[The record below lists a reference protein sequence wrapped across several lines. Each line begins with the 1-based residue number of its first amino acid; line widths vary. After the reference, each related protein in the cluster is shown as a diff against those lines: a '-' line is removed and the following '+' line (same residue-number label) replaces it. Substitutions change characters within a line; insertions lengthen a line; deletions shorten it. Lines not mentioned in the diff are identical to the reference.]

1 MYRKY
6 QLPQPPLIGCIT
18 LPIHCYPAPFRCRS
32 HLHSHQICTG
42 TGTPRLI
49 SLTTDLIQSQPD
61 ISPPLLGSF
70 PTCLL
75 QNWAINWITTPT
87 VSIFVDNY
95 YSSRHVDKLC
105 CFPFPAGSNFNLP
118 VSQLCHKIN
127 YYLNWHRRNKIKLFT
142 TGPVPVTWPTPTTL
156 VPIHQYNAFL
166 SMTFIIILGMAKTV
180 LQAQTDTG

>member
-1 MYRKY
+1 M
-6 QLPQPPLIGCIT
+6 PVPPSQPPNLHRYRYTPFNLVDNWPYTIT
-18 LPIHCYPAPFRCRS
+18 SRHFSSIAGFIPNMLAPKLSHKLNYYPDC
-32 HLHSHQICTG
+32 
-42 TGTPRLI
+42 
-49 SLTTDLIQSQPD
+49 
-61 ISPPLLGSF
+61 
-70 PTCLL
+70 
-75 QNWAINWITTPT
+75 
-87 VSIFVDNY
+87 SIFVDNY
-95 YSSRHVDKLC
+95 YSSRHADKLC